1 MLKLPVRT
9 RTPALFALCH
19 SMEESGESN
28 GRGECGLIAIFVCLL
43 VTTAALWATK
53 ASANSLPSQCDATPT
68 AVSIAGDSITN
79 AYWSD
84 FRDVSAPVIWDVS
97 KVALG
102 GLRAPQ
108 FNGEIAKS
116 GVLHDYTQDLIDLD
130 PEIAILLLG
139 TNDSL
144 FDWSNPDHSAVFGVY
159 TNSMESI
166 LDRLEI
172 AGITVILGIPTP
184 LQPNTE
190 KLTAG
195 EYNLATYY
203 RPWTESEAFA
213 RGLAAVDFFD
223 LFVTQSGWEDL
234 FPDGVHPFT
243 EEGAHMM
250 GFEAT
255 NEACVQLVP
264 EPGMTLSFAAGA
276 LALAVL
282 AVRRR

>member
-1 MLKLPVRT
+1 
-9 RTPALFALCH
+9 
-19 SMEESGESN
+19 
-28 GRGECGLIAIFVCLL
+28 L
-43 VTTAALWATK
+43 VTTAALWGTK
-53 ASANSLPSQCDATPT
+53 ATAAALLSQCDGTPT

-84 FRDVSAPVIWDVS
+84 FRDVSSPVIWDVS

-108 FNGEIAKS
+108 FNGEIAKD
-116 GVLHDYTQDLIDLD
+116 GVFHDYTQDLIDLD

-144 FDWSNPDHSAVFGVY
+144 FDWSFFNDTATTEIY

-190 KLTAG
+190 KLIAG
-195 EYNLATYY
+195 EYNLANYY
-203 RPWTESEAFA
+203 RPWIESQAVI
-213 RGLAAVDFFD
+213 RGLSVVDFFD
-223 LFVTQSGWEDL
+223 LFVTEPGWEDL

-250 GFEAT
+250 GFDAT
-255 NEACVQLVP
+255 NAACVQLVP
-264 EPGMTLSFAAGA
+264 EPGMALSFAAGA
-276 LALAVL
+276 LALAGL
-282 AVRRR
+282 AARRR